1 MDTFSLLTGIASG
14 AAATLIGQR
23 VYVELRERRAEQRRR
38 LTERIKTL
46 EHILSRRRSENA
58 ETLSRFIDR
67 LAAIERRLSE
77 VANLRAADD
86 RRLDH
91 AFERMNRIEAVQHEF
106 DKRIDYAVEQLDRIN
121 VIDAVQHELGRSIG
135 DRLAEINGRLEKLE
149 GARNC
154 AAQD

>member
-14 AAATLIGQR
+14 AAATLICQR
-23 VYVELRERRAEQRRR
+23 VVIELRERRAEQRRR

-58 ETLSRFIDR
+58 ETLSRFSKR
-67 LAAIERRLSE
+67 LAEIERRLSE

-91 AFERMNRIEAVQHEF
+91 AFERINRIE
-106 DKRIDYAVEQLDRIN
+106 R
-121 VIDAVQHELGRSIG
+121 VQHELGRNIG

>member
-46 EHILSRRRSENA
+46 EHVLSRRRSENA
-58 ETLSRFIDR
+58 ETLSRFSNR

-77 VANLRAADD
+77 VADLRAADD

-91 AFERMNRIEAVQHEF
+91 AFEWMNRIEAAQ
-106 DKRIDYAVEQLDRIN
+106 YAW
-121 VIDAVQHELGRSIG
+121 GRKTA
-135 DRLAEINGRLEKLE
+135 DRLGGVDERLEKLE
-149 GARNC
+149 AGRNSV
-154 AAQD
+154 AQD